1 MIELHNDPISLVLN
15 CQPMACPRPRVSGR
29 FAYMPSSYIKWK
41 KDQKVKIQRQTDMR
55 NIADPVFLV
64 LTFVYMR
71 PKALSRQKDPR
82 ERIYKH
88 NRPDI
93 DNLSKSVMDLL
104 QDCKV
109 IKDDSQVVGITASK
123 WYGALTP
130 DKIYEQSQIKIDIYP
145 LKR

>member
-29 FAYMPSSYIKWK
+29 FAYMPQKYTKWK
-41 KDQKVKIQRQTDMR
+41 QDQQIRIKSQLKNLHIE
-55 NIADPVFLV
+55 DPVFLSV
-64 LTFVYMR
+64 VFVYKR

-82 ERIYKH
+82 KRMYKH

-93 DNLSKSVMDLL
+93 DNLCKSVMDLL

-109 IKDDSQVVGITASK
+109 IKDDSQIVGLMAQK
-123 WYGALTP
+123 WYGALLEE
-130 DKIYEQSQIKIDIYP
+130 KIFEQSKIIIDIYP

>member
-15 CQPMACPRPRVSGR
+15 CQPMACPRPRVAGR
-29 FAYMPSSYIKWK
+29 FAYMPKNYTKWK
-41 KDQKVKIQRQTDMR
+41 QNQKIRIRSHLKKLHIE
-55 NIADPVFLV
+55 DPVFLSV
-64 LTFVYMR
+64 VFVYKR

-88 NRPDI
+88 TKPDI

-109 IKDDSQVVGITASK
+109 IKDDSQIVGLMAQK
-123 WYGALTP
+123 WYGALSEE
-130 DKIYEQSQIKIDIYP
+130 KIFEQSKIIIDIYP